1 MLHEAIGALDGTL
14 VHVII
19 LVGQQARYRGRERGE
34 CYQNI
39 LGIYDFNMIFTFVWV
54 GWEGVAHDS
63 RILTEVALDFDSGFP
78 VPPPNKTSWRIKVRL
93 TRMWPGFNDTTGD
106 FKGLNL
112 IFLDDDKTH
121 IHAYAGPEF
130 CNGQDAEPTEG
141 HLYSVSNF
149 TVAKSRFNHSP
160 VSNKKCIFFQKY
172 TKMERITKEDEMI
185 PRHKFELVSLG
196 CLHTRVGESR
206 ILTDVIGVFEGPGTT
221 SSRHTQKGI
230 KNIFM
235 FDIVDDSLRARVTVW
250 DKLADKLRADVESL
264 QGDAHIIIIT
274 GCKITTYNSMIQ
286 ISSYGCSKYYIDL
299 DYEVVHD
306 LRRKFSLT
314 YGAIDESEFIGVKF
328 EETIK
333 SYKVGEISNLR
344 MENMDEMEVMCF
356 SKNEKIDDSVKWWYY
371 GCDICSA
378 ELEVVDDFYRCTGEC
393 KQIISY
399 ADKRFHVTS
408 YVSDSTGTI
417 QVIFFDREIRR
428 LTSKNVNN
436 IQKDGSSIEY
446 PELLKELEGK
456 QLSVTI
462 CLNKNN
468 LLDGHSIFFASDVAE
483 CGEAANADCPV
494 KTNTENIHD
503 LSYMDGS
510 GSTKYELTEK
520 EETSSTNSNPTKMTP
535 DSVKST
541 NKRFRPSPSHV
552 VLDDD
557 VVFDLKGHSEKI
569 HKQG

>member
-1 MLHEAIGALDGTL
+1 MQGS
-14 VHVII
+14 
-19 LVGQQARYRGRERGE
+19 R
-34 CYQNI
+34 
-39 LGIYDFNMIFTFVWV
+39 F
-54 GWEGVAHDS
+54 S
-63 RILTEVALDFDSGFP
+63 RIASLTID
-78 VPPPNKTSWRIKVRL
+78 KTSWRIKVRL

-206 ILTDVIGVFEGPGTT
+206 ILTGTT

-264 QGDAHIIIIT
+264 Q
-274 GCKITTYNSMIQ
+274 
-286 ISSYGCSKYYIDL
+286 DL

-417 QVIFFDREIRR
+417 Q
-428 LTSKNVNN
+428 
-436 IQKDGSSIEY
+436 DGSSIEY

-557 VVFDLKGHSEKI
+557 VVFDLKARLKGHEWARKI
-569 HKQG
+569 S

>member
-1 MLHEAIGALDGTL
+1 MQGS
-14 VHVII
+14 
-19 LVGQQARYRGRERGE
+19 R
-34 CYQNI
+34 
-39 LGIYDFNMIFTFVWV
+39 F
-54 GWEGVAHDS
+54 S
-63 RILTEVALDFDSGFP
+63 RIVSLTTD
-78 VPPPNKTSWRIKVRL
+78 KTSWRIKVRL
-93 TRMWPGFNDTTGD
+93 TRLWPGFNGTTGD

-149 TVAKSRFNHSP
+149 TVAESRFNHSP

-196 CLHTRVGESR
+196 CLHTRVGGSR
-206 ILTDVIGVFEGPGTT
+206 IFTGTN

-235 FDIVDDSLRARVTVW
+235 FDIVDGSLRARVTVW
-250 DKLADKLRADVESL
+250 DKLADQLRADVESL
-264 QGDAHIIIIT
+264 QG
-274 GCKITTYNSMIQ
+274 MMQ

-299 DYEVVHD
+299 DYEAVHD

-314 YGAIDESEFIGVKF
+314 HGAIDESEFIGVKF

-344 MENMDEMEVMCF
+344 MKNMDEI
-356 SKNEKIDDSVKWWYY
+356 EKIDDSMKWWYY

-399 ADKRFHVTS
+399 PDKRFHVTS

-436 IQKDGSSIEY
+436 IQTVKYNDVSSNEY

-494 KTNTENIHD
+494 KINAENIHD
-503 LSYMDGS
+503 LSYMDVRIFF
-510 GSTKYELTEK
+510 L
-520 EETSSTNSNPTKMTP
+520 
-535 DSVKST
+535 
-541 NKRFRPSPSHV
+541 
-552 VLDDD
+552 
-557 VVFDLKGHSEKI
+557 I
-569 HKQG
+569 H